1 MTDTL
6 QPMNKISVHGL
17 TMNFGSFVVMKDLG
31 FDIAE
36 KDIFAIVGESGCG
49 KSTLLRHLIG
59 LIEPAKGSI
68 CYGGESFTAAT
79 ESERM
84 RFMGRFG
91 VMYQSGALWSSMTL
105 AENIAM
111 PIEEMAGITSREALD
126 LAYYKLALVGLSG
139 FENHYPSQISGGMK
153 KRAGIARAI
162 ALDPEIIFLDEPGAG
177 LDPLSSQRLDELILK
192 LRDTLGSTVVMVTH
206 ELASI
211 FAIANNSVFLD
222 VHTRTQ
228 GATGNP
234 VWLRD
239 HSENENVRLFYNRGK
254 TGNPSDQ
261 HD

>member
-1 MTDTL
+1 MLETL
-6 QPMNKISVHGL
+6 QPMNKISVRGL
-17 TMNFGSFVVMKDLG
+17 TMNFGSFVVMKDLD
-31 FDIAE
+31 FDIAD

-59 LIEPAKGSI
+59 LIEPVKGSI
-68 CYGGESFTAAT
+68 CYGGENFTAAS

-84 RFMGRFG
+84 KFMGRFG

-111 PIEEMAGITSREALD
+111 PIEEMAGLTAREALN
-126 LAYYKLALVGLSG
+126 LACYKLALVGLSG
-139 FENHYPSQISGGMK
+139 LENYYPSQISGGMK

-162 ALDPEIIFLDEPGAG
+162 ALDPEIIFLHEPGAG
-177 LDPLSSQRLDELILK
+177 LDPLSSRRLDELILK
-192 LRDTLGSTVVMVTH
+192 LRDILGSTVVMVTH

-211 FAIANNSVFLD
+211 FAIANHSVFLD
-222 VHTRTQ
+222 ARTRTQ

-254 TGNPSDQ
+254 TPQPIGTT
-261 HD
+261 